1 MWALVVPSNMN
12 PIDVPGAKGNI
23 FEGLVQ
29 KVPAKRVGRFE
40 DIAGTV
46 LYLASQA
53 GVSISRI
60 FIR

>member
-1 MWALVVPSNMN
+1 MN

-46 LYLASQA
+46 LYLTSQA
-53 GVSISRI
+53 GVSILQYHLVTR
-60 FIR
+60 